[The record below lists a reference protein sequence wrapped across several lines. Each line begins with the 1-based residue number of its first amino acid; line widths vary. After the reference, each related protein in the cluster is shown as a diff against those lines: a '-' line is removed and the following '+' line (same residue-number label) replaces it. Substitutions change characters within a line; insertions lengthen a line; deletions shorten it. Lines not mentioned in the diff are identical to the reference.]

1 MYKSGPG
8 GEHAGRVILKGPVP
22 SKWGAPS

>member
-8 GEHAGRVILKGPVP
+8 GEHAGRVILIGPVR
-22 SKWGAPS
+22 SELGAPS